1 MRFLQKLKRH
11 SYKSCWMSHTVIL
24 SDFYISRILGD
35 LWSAKI
41 KDPKNIDVYRV
52 SLVLFGLLSTPFLL
66 SGTVIHHAHNYASL
80 DPKFV
85 LHFIKSLHVDDL
97 ISGADSLLE
106 VQNFFVKCKERL
118 ATASFSLR
126 KFISNSGSLNY
137 RINMLHMKIIRL
149 KFSDLCGT

>member
-1 MRFLQKLKRH
+1 MFI
-11 SYKSCWMSHTVIL
+11 V
-24 SDFYISRILGD
+24 
-35 LWSAKI
+35 
-41 KDPKNIDVYRV
+41 
-52 SLVLFGLLSTPFLL
+52 LVLYYLVYYQPLFCYLARLFTM
-66 SGTVIHHAHNYASL
+66 HHYASL

-118 ATASFSLR
+118 ATASFNLR